1 MALPNPTIERETPL
15 AAIREALSCL
25 VLHLAELPAK
35 CSLALSVPGVGL
47 VWLTTSRERAI
58 ELARLGAVVLTP
70 IEFEALTLAL
80 ADGRCTRED
89 ALQELRRKLANAR
102 HRIELA
108 ALLGAPGGGNGVV
121 HPDPAGA
128 RWTVGDLASALSAE
142 LVEVRFEEQA
152 QAQAQE
158 GGGDGA

>member
-1 MALPNPTIERETPL
+1 MGQPAQQVEEAVSRETPS

-35 CSLALSVPGVGL
+35 CSLALSVPGIGL

-58 ELARLGAVVLTP
+58 ELARLGAVALTP
-70 IEFEALTLAL
+70 VEFEALALAL
-80 ADGRCTRED
+80 ADGRCPRED

-108 ALLGAPGGGNGVV
+108 SLLGAPGGGNGVA
-121 HPDPAGA
+121 HPDRVGA
-128 RWTVGDLASALSAE
+128 RWTVGDLVSALSAE
-142 LVEVRFEEQA
+142 LVWVCFEER
-152 QAQAQE
+152 AQE
-158 GGGDGA
+158 GGGDGM